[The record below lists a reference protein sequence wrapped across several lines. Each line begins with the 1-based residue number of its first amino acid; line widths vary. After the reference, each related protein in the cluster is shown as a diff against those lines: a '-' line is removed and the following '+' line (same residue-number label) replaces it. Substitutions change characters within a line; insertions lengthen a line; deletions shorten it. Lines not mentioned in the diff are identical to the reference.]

1 MRSYWLISDKLII
14 TGMPK
19 ATSLEDIEAL
29 LPFREKSET
38 TKDVS

>member
-1 MRSYWLISDKLII
+1 MKMIF

-29 LPFREKSET
+29 LPFREEAET